1 MTQQD
6 FDKTYFGC
14 GMQATYLGSVYAIVT
29 INVQE
34 RLFGLYDGL
43 NAQDCEDGD
52 VIWVRCESMELV
64 K

>member
-1 MTQQD
+1 MTQQE

-14 GMQATYLGSVYAIVT
+14 GMQAAYLGSVYAIVT

-43 NAQDCEDGD
+43 NAQDCEDSD